1 MITEKIHRIVIE
13 DIDSRMMISVI
24 NFKDILLFLLR
35 IANEA
40 STEVYSKIPIK
51 SFMEHHF
58 LKDKYI
64 YKDQK
69 LIEAFRMM
77 A

>member
-35 IANEA
+35 IANES
-40 STEVYSKIPIK
+40 ST
-51 SFMEHHF
+51 
-58 LKDKYI
+58 
-64 YKDQK
+64 
-69 LIEAFRMM
+69 
-77 A
+77 